1 MVPNVKQETLEPI
14 IRANVKEGS
23 NVYTDEW
30 LAYKDLGKWYK
41 HGIVNHGKKQYV
53 SGKTSVNT
61 AESFNACV
69 KGTIKGTYHN
79 NISKKHAQKYI
90 DEIVFRFNTRKWNE
104 KNRFD
109 LLLSS
114 AIGKRLTLNN

>member
-53 SGKTSVNT
+53 NGKTSVNT